1 MPRITEVRFLNSNHR
16 YGDKEAVA
24 TLDDGSEE
32 IIIHWFSDELH
43 FSPNDF
49 IGMTVEGA
57 RDFKQARDV
66 AYLRS

>member
-1 MPRITEVRFLNSNHR
+1 MTRIVSVTFQDSDHR
-16 YGDKEAVA
+16 YGNREAIA
-24 TLDDGSEE
+24 TMDDGSEE
-32 IIIHWFSDELH
+32 TIIHWFSDELQ

-57 RDFKQARDV
+57 RDFKQARDI